1 LKQKKRIKTIERIDW
16 QAVSVR
22 GNFLKVALT
31 FVRFHLCRRFVGGR
45 SNRALLPGAINAL
58 SSMKQTVL
66 LLLATLLYHQP

>member
-1 LKQKKRIKTIERIDW
+1 M
-16 QAVSVR
+16 R

-45 SNRALLPGAINAL
+45 SNRASCLAPAINAL

-66 LLLATLLYHQP
+66 LLLLATLLYHQP

>member
-1 LKQKKRIKTIERIDW
+1 VQ
-16 QAVSVR
+16 